1 MPENEETAPTT
12 IAREPIRFLIDP
24 LQRFLLIEAADGGIL
39 LVAAA
44 FALVVANSPW
54 GAAYLAFWQQTVGLQ
69 VGAFQIA
76 MPMQLWINDGL
87 MAIFFFVVGLEV
99 KREFVLGELRE
110 FKHAALPIAAAIGGM
125 VVPAAIY
132 LALQIDT
139 PGERGWGIPMAT
151 DIAFVVGCMA
161 ILGPRIPNG
170 LRIMLLSL
178 AIADDIGAIL
188 VIAIGYTAHL
198 NLHALLLSM
207 VGIALFIGL
216 LKVGIRSNLVFLLVG
231 VWIWFEFHESGIH
244 ATVAGV
250 IIGLLTPTR
259 VMVKRR
265 RLDFIIQRTLH
276 FIQGERWTHPAERYA
291 ALRQMERMAR
301 ESLSPLERLETE
313 LHPWVGFIIMPLFAL
328 ANAGVVVRIEDL
340 TMPVATAAAWGL
352 VLGKPIG
359 IVAFSWAA
367 IQMKLARLP
376 EGVGWPSLVGGGMLA
391 GIGFTMALFIA
402 GLALEGELLDHAK
415 IGVMT
420 GSLVSAVA
428 GMAVLYLFSRRPDR
442 KAAGATKP

>member
-1 MPENEETAPTT
+1 MPENEVNSRTT

-44 FALVVANSPW
+44 FALIVANSPL

-69 VGAFQIA
+69 VGTFQIA

-125 VVPAAIY
+125 IVPAAIY
-132 LALQIDT
+132 LALQAGA

-198 NLHALLLSM
+198 NVHSLLLSM

-216 LKVGIRSNLVFLLVG
+216 LKAGVRSNVVFLLVG
-231 VWIWFEFHESGIH
+231 IWIWFEFHESGIH

-259 VMVKRR
+259 VMVRR
-265 RLDFIIQRTLH
+265 HRLNFIIQRTLR
-276 FIQGERWTHPAERYA
+276 FMQGERWTNPAERYA
-291 ALRQMERMAR
+291 AMRQIERMAR
-301 ESLSPLERLETE
+301 GSLSPLERLETE

-340 TMPVATAAAWGL
+340 TMPVATAAMLGL

-359 IVAFSWAA
+359 IVVFSWAA
-367 IQMKLARLP
+367 VKIKLARLP
-376 EGVGWPSLVGGGMLA
+376 EGVTWMSLIGGGMLA

-402 GLALEGELLDHAK
+402 GLALDGDLLNHAK
-415 IGVMT
+415 IGVMI
-420 GSLVSAVA
+420 GSLVSAAA
-428 GMAVLYLFSRRPDR
+428 GMTVLFVFSRRPSN
-442 KAAGATKP
+442 AIAESSEG